1 MTAEE
6 YEKNILSSKKTTVL
20 QVMPGWYLANQGI
33 DWPGWSFFADDFT
46 KDEVSITT
54 NLAKVMHFDFET
66 RTDPTYRFAK
76 QVARNFSESQFIKVS
91 IKLVPYEEN
100 N

>member
-20 QVMPGWYLANQGI
+20 QVM
-33 DWPGWSFFADDFT
+33 PGWSFFADDFT

-91 IKLVPYEEN
+91 IKLIPYKEN

>member
-6 YEKNILSSKKTTVL
+6 YEKNILSSKKTMVL
-20 QVMPGWYLANQGI
+20 QVM
-33 DWPGWSFFADDFT
+33 PGWSFFADDFT

-54 NLAKVMHFDFET
+54 NLAKAMHFDFET
-66 RTDPTYRFAK
+66 RTDPAYRFAK

>member
-1 MTAEE
+1 MAWLEFF
-6 YEKNILSSKKTTVL
+6 
-20 QVMPGWYLANQGI
+20 
-33 DWPGWSFFADDFT
+33 FFADDFT

-54 NLAKVMHFDFET
+54 NLAKAMHFDFET

>member
-20 QVMPGWYLANQGI
+20 QVMPGW
-33 DWPGWSFFADDFT
+33 SFFADDFT

-54 NLAKVMHFDFET
+54 NLAKAMHFEFET
-66 RTDPTYRFAK
+66 RTDPAYRFAK